1 MDKIRKYFNSNQA
14 KFGINIL
21 YSTPSCYLKS
31 LHEAKEMK
39 WNVKTDDFFPYAS
52 DPHAYWTGYFTSRS
66 TLKGMIRE
74 SNSLLQACKQINALY
89 GGKLADERLEMARRA
104 VSVNQHHDAVT
115 GRKNVN
121 LLTKCGYSHGKH
133 HPYNQVL
140 EWPLSF
146 LGG

>member
-89 GGKLADERLEMARRA
+89 GGKLTDERLEMAKRA

-115 GRKNVN
+115 GRFGLV
-121 LLTKCGYSHGKH
+121 T
-133 HPYNQVL
+133 
-140 EWPLSF
+140 
-146 LGG
+146 

>member
-1 MDKIRKYFNSNQA
+1 MWFKNMDKIRKYFNSNQA

-66 TLKGMIRE
+66 TLKGMTI
-74 SNSLLQACKQINALY
+74 
-89 GGKLADERLEMARRA
+89 
-104 VSVNQHHDAVT
+104 
-115 GRKNVN
+115 N
-121 LLTKCGYSHGKH
+121 LLMI
-133 HPYNQVL
+133 NN
-140 EWPLSF
+140 
-146 LGG
+146 

>member
-89 GGKLADERLEMARRA
+89 GGQLADERLEMTKRA
-104 VSVNQHHDAVT
+104 VSVF
-115 GRKNVN
+115 
-121 LLTKCGYSHGKH
+121 LLIFHRRISGKFGLLYSKV
-133 HPYNQVL
+133 QRRCD
-140 EWPLSF
+140 SF
-146 LGG
+146 LN